1 MNIFPST
8 VWVTR
13 AGIHL
18 LKCPPLYF
26 VFSHDTWGVSQ
37 GEKKSKQ
44 LFTLDKAFS
53 HGLY

>member
-18 LKCPPLYF
+18 LNCVPHFILFFPMIHGEYHHKGKKIKATLYPR
-26 VFSHDTWGVSQ
+26 
-37 GEKKSKQ
+37 
-44 LFTLDKAFS
+44 
-53 HGLY
+53 